1 MSFRRSLA
9 GHKLAHWHNL
19 VAKIAHVRLNGMVD
33 LYRIIL
39 LDIRMTWL
47 CWCSV
52 RFLSICPL
60 EDLWHGIT

>member
-1 MSFRRSLA
+1 
-9 GHKLAHWHNL
+9 
-19 VAKIAHVRLNGMVD
+19 MVD

-60 EDLWHGIT
+60 EDLWHWDNLAHVHNLVAKIKHVRLNAMVDVFRWGFT